1 MIASSPCSTKQIALF
16 ALLLERQRLIVP
28 FSSRVVKSFSICFTI
43 SLLDDAK
50 RQSRDTNS
58 SVDIVA
64 EDDSCRWCSAV
75 LLDTKMLG
83 NCGEGR
89 AFDI

>member
-16 ALLLERQRLIVP
+16 ALLLERQRLTEP

-43 SLLDDAK
+43 SLLDGAE

-64 EDDSCRWCSAV
+64 EDENCRWCSAV